1 MYNIHKD
8 ARQKE
13 HMLEEGAFFF
23 LFFSH
28 RISKVPDISGTH
40 LYMAPKWRGIVDA
53 ETSNARISHTS
64 TQAS

>member
-1 MYNIHKD
+1 
-8 ARQKE
+8 
-13 HMLEEGAFFF
+13 MLEEGAFFF
-23 LFFSH
+23 LFFFH